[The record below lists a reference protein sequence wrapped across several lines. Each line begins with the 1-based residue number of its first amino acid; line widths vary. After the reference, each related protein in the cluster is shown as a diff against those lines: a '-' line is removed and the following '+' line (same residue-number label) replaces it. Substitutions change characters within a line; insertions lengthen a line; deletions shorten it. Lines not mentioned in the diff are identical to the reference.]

1 MALLVS
7 IQPTSI
13 MNKTANYIRVS
24 IARYDLKGTDCLARF
39 DLLDSTGA
47 QIYGDTLRIETS
59 VLSGWGTDDT
69 VIPQAIATAKGLTIT
84 GYPTSI

>member
-13 MNKTANYIRVS
+13 MNKTANYMRVS
-24 IARYDLKGTDCLARF
+24 IARYDLKGADCVARF
-39 DLLDSTGA
+39 DLLDSLGVYV
-47 QIYGDTLRIETS
+47 YGETFNVPTN
-59 VLSGWGTDDT
+59 VLSSWGTDDT
-69 VIPQAIATAKGLTIT
+69 VIPQSIASAKGLTIT